1 VNERYGRS
9 VREGA
14 RGKSIV
20 TEMGAGKS
28 TLFQVEVVVDDGRL
42 GMITTD
48 GPSQHIVSAPPRP
61 HPRPQPQHNSPL
73 SSPSGIDLNNLRL
86 LRLLSLTTRV
96 TIFLMSP
103 NEYWCH

>member
-1 VNERYGRS
+1 
-9 VREGA
+9 
-14 RGKSIV
+14 
-20 TEMGAGKS
+20 MGAGKS
-28 TLFQVEVVVDDGRL
+28 TLFQVEVVVDGGRL

-86 LRLLSLTTRV
+86 LRLLSLTARV

>member
-1 VNERYGRS
+1 MNERYGRS

-28 TLFQVEVVVDDGRL
+28 TLFQVEVVVDGGRL

-48 GPSQHIVSAPPRP
+48 GPLQHIVFSPPTPTPSPTAP
-61 HPRPQPQHNSPL
+61 
-73 SSPSGIDLNNLRL
+73 
-86 LRLLSLTTRV
+86 T
-96 TIFLMSP
+96 
-103 NEYWCH
+103 